1 MNLTNVIAMNAYSI
15 LLLMVIYD
23 HSLKNPEKNDLQ
35 RKLFMM
41 MLQITAVMLVVDVL
55 SRFDGSPDSIYP
67 VINQAGNFLIF
78 LLSPVLPSIWLLYVH
93 FQIFGSE
100 EKTGKLLYP
109 MLAVFTVNAF
119 LLILSGK
126 YGWFYYIDS
135 GNIYH
140 RGPLYL
146 FTASIT
152 VALLITVFIMILANR
167 RRIDK
172 RHFYPLILFALP
184 PFLSI
189 ILQILFYGM
198 SLMLNSVV
206 LSLLILL
213 LNIQNRSLNVDYL
226 TGVFNRKKL
235 ANYLEARV
243 SSRSANKTF
252 SAILVDLDN
261 FKSINDRF
269 GHDAGDEAL
278 EVSVNLLR
286 SCLRTND
293 VIARYGGD
301 EFYVV
306 LDISGRTDLESTV
319 ERIKDRF
326 EEYNK
331 TGAKPYKLSISMGYD
346 IFEVNG
352 HLKMDEFNKHLD
364 KSMYENKRKNKE
376 MDRE

>member
-1 MNLTNVIAMNAYSI
+1 MNLTNVMAMNAYSI
-15 LLLMVIYD
+15 LLLMVIYN
-23 HSLKNPEKNDLQ
+23 HSMKNPEKNNLQ
-35 RKLFMM
+35 QKLFVT

-55 SRFDGSPDSIYP
+55 SRFDGNPGSIYP

-78 LLSPVLPSIWLLYVH
+78 LLSPVLPSLWLLYVH
-93 FQIFGSE
+93 FQIFDSE

-109 MLAVFTVNAF
+109 MLAIFAVNAF

-146 FTASIT
+146 FTVSIT
-152 VALLITVFIMILANR
+152 FALLIVVFIIILANR

-172 RHFYPLILFALP
+172 KHFYPLLLFAMP

-189 ILQILFYGM
+189 ILQVLFYGM

-206 LSLLILL
+206 LSLMILL

-243 SSRSANKTF
+243 SSRGSNKAF
-252 SAILVDLDN
+252 SAILIDLDD

-269 GHDAGDEAL
+269 GHDEGDEAL
-278 EVSVNLLR
+278 EVCVKLLR
-286 SCLRTND
+286 SCLRAND
-293 VIARYGGD
+293 IIARYGGD

-306 LDISGRTDLESTV
+306 LDISNRDDLETTV
-319 ERIKDRF
+319 ARIRDRF
-326 EEYNK
+326 EEYDK
-331 TGAKPYKLSISMGYD
+331 SGTKPYKLSISMGYD
-346 IFEVNG
+346 IFDANG
-352 HLKMDEFNKHLD
+352 HMKIAEFNKHLD
-364 KSMYENKRKNKE
+364 NLMYDNKRKNKN
-376 MDRE
+376 